1 MVKSKSIRKSYGKST
16 RNTIISAARTAARA
30 LPYAKKAYNA
40 YKKTYGRRKS
50 TTSSSTKTSR
60 SSTRTRVNVDM
71 GLSRNQAD
79 TPGALLVRNQTI
91 VMNKGKWKRCMLK
104 YQHSY
109 NQVALGKNGEQLV
122 TLANCIL
129 PRLGTSNIDSTRIN
143 QTSYGAD
150 LFSFQPR
157 YKGVLPQFAPSYPVD
172 FDATTYD
179 AKIFV
184 GRVDSTLCLS
194 NLSLASVIVDVYWC
208 CPVKNYQNAPTLAW
222 DLAIQDGSIN
232 GVPAAQ
238 WNSNNAIGGANAGSI
253 QAKEQPGVVP
263 QMSEYFKKF
272 WSIKKKDTFNLEAGQ
287 IKELKTKVV
296 YNKVFTLAAQRAA
309 QDNGSKYVTGQS
321 VFPMIVV
328 RSAPVLMQ
336 FGTGPGYNEEMTYAE
351 AKIGIMHTQIV
362 HIGGVDKPKEMNT
375 IIEFNGNLHNA
386 APVNVVEAETA
397 NIFTGT
403 KIHIGV

>member
-1 MVKSKSIRKSYGKST
+1 
-16 RNTIISAARTAARA
+16 
-30 LPYAKKAYNA
+30 
-40 YKKTYGRRKS
+40 
-50 TTSSSTKTSR
+50 
-60 SSTRTRVNVDM
+60 M

-79 TPGALLVRNQTI
+79 TPGALLVRKQTI

-109 NQVALGKNGEQLV
+109 NQVALGRNGEQLV

-129 PRLGTSNIDSTRIN
+129 PRLGTSNIDSTRVN
-143 QTSYGAD
+143 QVSYAAD

-157 YKGVLPQFAPSYPVD
+157 YKGVQPTFVPSYPVD
-172 FDATTYD
+172 LDATTYD

-208 CPVKNYQNAPTLAW
+208 CPVKNYTNAPTTAW
-222 DLAIQDGSIN
+222 DLAIQDACNQNTSL
-232 GVPAAQ
+232 PAAV
-238 WNSNNAIGGANAGSI
+238 WNSNNALTTATAGSI

-263 QMSEYFKKF
+263 QMCEYFKKF
-272 WSIKKKDTFNLEAGQ
+272 WNIKKKDTFNLEAGQ
-287 IKELKTKVV
+287 IKELKTKIV
-296 YNKVFTLAAQRAA
+296 YNKVISLSTQRAA
-309 QDNGSKYVTGQS
+309 QDNGSKYVTGQT

-351 AKIGIMHTQIV
+351 AKIGIIHNQIV
-362 HIGGVDKPKEMNT
+362 HICGVEKSQEMNT

-397 NIFTGT
+397 NVFTGA